1 MRRARVVFA
10 LLLVFSALFSAC
22 RGSSTEPTAPA
33 VVPYSSTDLR
43 VGTGAEAINGQRLTV
58 HYTGWLYDANAP
70 GNKGG
75 RFETS
80 VGGAPYSFVL
90 GSGQVIRGWEQGLV
104 GMKVGGL
111 RRLVIPPN
119 LAYGTQGAGA
129 TIPPSSTLIFE
140 VELLSV
146 AIAAIELPLR

>member
-10 LLLVFSALFSAC
+10 LLLLISAC

-33 VVPYSSTDLR
+33 AVPYSSTDLR
-43 VGTGAEAINGQRLTV
+43 VGTGAEAVNGQRLTV
-58 HYTGWLYDANAP
+58 HYTGWLYDASAP

-75 RFETS
+75 QFETS
-80 VGGAPYSFVL
+80 VGGTPYSFVL
-90 GSGQVIRGWEQGLV
+90 GSGQVIRGWEQGLA

-111 RRLVIPPN
+111 RRLVVPPN
-119 LAYGTQGAGA
+119 LGYGTQGAG
-129 TIPPSSTLIFE
+129 TTVPPSSTLIFE

-146 AIAAIELPLR
+146 AIAVIDLPSR